1 MCWVIPPASPLATE
15 AERRLSNSVV
25 FPWSTWPIIVTM
37 GGLRGSFEASMRG
50 GLHVSILVRLMHS
63 VGCTMMALR
72 RVEIK
77 CRFIIDDRVAIE
89 FLG

>member
-1 MCWVIPPASPLATE
+1 
-15 AERRLSNSVV
+15 
-25 FPWSTWPIIVTM
+25 M